1 MRGRWWLMNKP
12 NACCVR
18 ITKCN
23 SSTAGRG
30 MSIGDCI
37 WTDMAPMRRL
47 LNERRNLDMRGWLD
61 VILDEEWRRKWI
73 KA

>member
-1 MRGRWWLMNKP
+1 
-12 NACCVR
+12 
-18 ITKCN
+18 
-23 SSTAGRG
+23 

-37 WTDMAPMRRL
+37 WTDMASKRRL
-47 LNERRNLDMRGWLD
+47 LNKRRNLDMRGWLD